1 VLKTL
6 EPEALLRFAE
16 SINSM
21 WSAVAYRYAS
31 FLGMSL
37 RQRLEVVLGELA
49 ERFGVPDARGTLL
62 LPELAQEELAQMIG
76 SSRPMVSKLVTE
88 MTESGILLKQG
99 RRHILV
105 APKALSATSLTEHE
119 AISSPAP
126 TESGERA
133 RLERRAIRNHGAPA
147 ATI

>member
-1 VLKTL
+1 
-6 EPEALLRFAE
+6 
-16 SINSM
+16 
-21 WSAVAYRYAS
+21 
-31 FLGMSL
+31 MSL

-88 MTESGILLKQG
+88 MTEHGVLLKQG

-105 APKALSATSLTEHE
+105 AQKTFSGRSANREVP
-119 AISSPAP
+119 ARPPVRPAP
-126 TESGERA
+126 F
-133 RLERRAIRNHGAPA
+133 